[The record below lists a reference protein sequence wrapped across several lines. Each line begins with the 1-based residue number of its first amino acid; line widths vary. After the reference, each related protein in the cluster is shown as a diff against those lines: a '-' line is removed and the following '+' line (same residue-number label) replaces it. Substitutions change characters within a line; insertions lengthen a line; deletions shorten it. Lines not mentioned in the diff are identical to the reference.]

1 MFDTRTSLRCGSRQ
15 LYLDRPQVMGV
26 LNLTPDSFSDGGQY
40 DGLDAALAH
49 ARQMLAEGASVIDVG
64 GESTRPG
71 ASAVSAADEI
81 ARIVPVIQQLA
92 ASSDAVVSVDT
103 FKPEVMAAAI
113 AAGVHMVND
122 IQALQQPGALEVVA
136 GSQVAVV
143 LMHAVGGPYQAG
155 TAADYADVVEQV
167 HGFLAQRVLACE
179 FSGIDRQR
187 LVLDP
192 GYGFNKDSAQNFQLL
207 AGQGALRGLGLPLL
221 AGLSRKRCIGEAT
234 GRERAAERVHG
245 SLAAHLVA
253 VQNGAAIVRV
263 HDVAATVDG
272 LRVWERIAAAAPRPS
287 VPDSAKP
294 AWPDGF

>member
-1 MFDTRTSLRCGSRQ
+1 MFDTRASLRCGSRQ

-40 DGLDAALAH
+40 DGLEAALAH
-49 ARQMLAEGASVIDVG
+49 ARQMLAEGASIIDVG

-71 ASAVSAADEI
+71 ASAVSADDEI
-81 ARIVPVIQQLA
+81 ARVVPVIQQLA

-113 AAGVHMVND
+113 AAGAHMIND

-136 GSQVAVV
+136 GSEVAVV
-143 LMHAVGGPYQAG
+143 LMHAVGGPYDAG
-155 TAADYADVVEQV
+155 QPADYADVVEQV

-192 GYGFNKDSAQNFQLL
+192 GYGFNKDSVQNFQLL
-207 AGQGALRGLGLPLL
+207 AGQGALRRLGLPLL

-234 GRERAAERVHG
+234 GRGQAAERVHG

-272 LRVWERIAAAAPRPS
+272 LRVWERIAAAAPRTS

-294 AWPDGF
+294 AWPDEF

>member
-1 MFDTRTSLRCGSRQ
+1 MFDTRASLRCGSRQ

-40 DGLDAALAH
+40 DGLEAALAH
-49 ARQMLAEGASVIDVG
+49 ARQMLAEGASIIDVG

-71 ASAVSAADEI
+71 ASAVSADDEI
-81 ARIVPVIQQLA
+81 ARVVPVIQQLA

-155 TAADYADVVEQV
+155 SAADYADVVEQV

-207 AGQGALRGLGLPLL
+207 AGQGALRRLGLPLL

-234 GRERAAERVHG
+234 GRGQAAERVHG

-272 LRVWERIAAAAPRPS
+272 LRVWERIAAAAPRAS

-294 AWPDGF
+294 AWPDEF